1 MDVDG
6 DGDDGDAA
14 VDDEDDAQAS
24 NDPSSSEDRCPS
36 ASSPSRS
43 LPEVR
48 FLRVLVST
56 NVGSQILLHGVKLFD
71 EAMSVAGGTAGR
83 YGRAPAVP
91 MVVNTAE
98 PLYLYVFSLAFL
110 PSVWI
115 IIWKALMASN

>member
-1 MDVDG
+1 MNEYLCKSTTKSRKYNKMDVNG

-24 NDPSSSEDRCPS
+24 NDLRSGEDRCPS

-56 NVGSQILLHGVKLFD
+56 NIRSQIRLHGVKLFD
-71 EAMSVAGGTAGR
+71 KAGSRRTIGR
-83 YGRAPAVP
+83 
-91 MVVNTAE
+91 
-98 PLYLYVFSLAFL
+98 
-110 PSVWI
+110 
-115 IIWKALMASN
+115 